1 MLLSLLKKRYD
12 ASFKRYVLS
21 DSEKEFIK
29 LNKETW
35 SQRSAPIG
43 ILIEGFLYSPI
54 SVIEKARIAKAIE
67 EKLNLQSLVLLRG
80 FSKRSSN
87 VYEIYKS
94 FSINNFIF
102 WWLKYINVLL
112 LSKILFSTLLIFK
125 KYKTG
130 KALLNL
136 EKNGIVIGDLLYDT
150 FIRFNP
156 KSYTIADISYKK
168 HFRLIFRA
176 LYSIELYKNLFEK
189 YDIKAVV
196 TSHNVYAEYGI
207 LCRLANHYG
216 ADVYLKDMKVFK
228 LYDEKININEH
239 YLKTSIEQFEDA
251 LSSESLFDKALA
263 YLKSRLDGTADDVDV
278 KNAYRDKK
286 IYTKNDLLNSFN
298 LHTEYKNVFILAHA
312 FSDAPHIGGGLLF
325 NDYYHWLVEAIKIM
339 STVEGINVF
348 VKPHPSSYMWNE
360 SGVVEDILS
369 KLSIDNIYI
378 LPNDFNTNSIRDI
391 ADYLLTARGTA
402 GLEFSC
408 FGIPT
413 ITAAQGYYSG
423 FGIAH
428 EPKTRKEYEDTLKN
442 ILKIGTLNEEVK
454 KKAIIVLYLSF
465 QNYWHSDV
473 LPRREIFPGDDY
485 DALYKLQ
492 YKELCENL
500 KAGKEMKDSF
510 YSHVYALAE

>member
-1 MLLSLLKKRYD
+1 MNILKKLY
-12 ASFKRYVLS
+12 ATFFKKYNLS
-21 DSEKEFIK
+21 KEEKEFVK
-29 LNKETW
+29 LNSGIWTKNDG
-35 SQRSAPIG
+35 PIG
-43 ILIEGFLYSPI
+43 VLIEGFLYSPI
-54 SVIEKARIAKAIE
+54 SVIDKSRIAKAIE
-67 EKLNLQSLVLLRG
+67 EKLGLQSLVLLRG
-80 FSKRSSN
+80 VNKRSSN

-102 WWLKYINVLL
+102 WWLKYINLFLFFKVIISTFLL
-112 LSKILFSTLLIFK
+112 FK

-130 KALLNL
+130 EALLNL
-136 EKNGIVIGDLLYDT
+136 EKHGIVIGDLLYDT
-150 FIRFNP
+150 LIRFNP
-156 KSYTIADISYKK
+156 RSYTVSNISYKQ

-176 LYSIELYKNLFEK
+176 LYSLEIYEQLFDK
-189 YDIKAVV
+189 YNFKAVV

-207 LCRLANHYG
+207 LCRLANKHG
-216 ADVYLKDMKVFK
+216 INVYLKDMKVFK

-239 YLKTSIEQFEDA
+239 FLKPNMEQFTQA
-251 LSSESLFDKALA
+251 LADDSIHNKALE
-263 YLKSRLDGTADDVDV
+263 YLNSRLDGTTDQIDV
-278 KNAYRDKK
+278 KNAYTNKNMYSKK
-286 IYTKNDLLNSFN
+286 DLIDLFN
-298 LHTEYKNVFILAHA
+298 LNIGNKNVFILAHA
-312 FSDAPHIGGGLLF
+312 FSDGPHVGGGLLF
-325 NDYYHWLVEAIKIM
+325 NDYYHWLVETIKIM
-339 STVEGINVF
+339 STVKGVNVF

-360 SGVVEDILS
+360 SGAVEDILS
-369 KLSIDNIYI
+369 QLSIDNIHI

-428 EPKTRKEYEDTLKN
+428 EPKTRKEYKDTLKN

-454 KKAIIVLYLSF
+454 KKATIVLYLSF
-465 QNYWHSDV
+465 QHYWHSDV
-473 LPRREIFPGDDY
+473 LPRREMLPGDDY
-485 DALYKLQ
+485 DVLYKLQ

-510 YSHVYALAE
+510 YNYVYSLV

>member
-1 MLLSLLKKRYD
+1 MFSLLKKIYN
-12 ASFKRYVLS
+12 ACCKSFVLS
-21 DSEKEFIK
+21 DPEKEFIK
-29 LNKETW
+29 LNKEIW
-35 SQRSAPIG
+35 SQTSGPIG
-43 ILIEGFLYSPI
+43 VLIEGFLYSPI

-102 WWLKYINVLL
+102 WWLKYINIILV
-112 LSKILFSTLLIFK
+112 SKILLSTFFIFK
-125 KYKTG
+125 KYRTG
-130 KALLNL
+130 EELLSM
-136 EKNGIVIGDLLYDT
+136 EKHGIVIGDLLYDT
-150 FIRFNP
+150 LIRFNP
-156 KSYTIADISYKK
+156 KSYTVADISYKK

-176 LYSIELYKNLFEK
+176 LYSIELYKKIFEK

-196 TSHNVYAEYGI
+196 TSHNVYAEFGI
-207 LCRLANHYG
+207 LCRLANQYG
-216 ADVYLKDMKVFK
+216 VNVYLKDMKVFK
-228 LYDEKININEH
+228 LYDQKIHIDEH
-239 YLKTSIEQFEDA
+239 FLKTSIRQFEEG
-251 LSSESLFDKALA
+251 LSDKSLYNKALD
-263 YLKSRLDGTADDVDV
+263 YLKSRLDGTVDQVDV

-286 IYTKNDLLNSFN
+286 IYSKDDLLKYFDLNREN
-298 LHTEYKNVFILAHA
+298 KNVFILAHA
-312 FSDAPHIGGGLLF
+312 FSDGPHVGGGLLF
-325 NDYYHWLVEAIKIM
+325 NDYYHWLVEVIKIM
-339 STVEGINVF
+339 STVKGINVF

-360 SGVVEDILS
+360 SGAVEDILS
-369 KLSIDNIYI
+369 QLSIDNIHI
-378 LPNDFNTNSIRDI
+378 LPNDFNTNSIKDI

-408 FGIPT
+408 FGIPA

-442 ILKIGTLNEEVK
+442 ILKIETLSEEVK
-454 KKAIIVLYLSF
+454 KKAIIILYLSF

-473 LPRREIFPGDDY
+473 LPRQEILPGDDY
-485 DALYKLQ
+485 DTLYKLQ

-510 YSHVYALAE
+510 YNHVYALAK